1 MIKHFG
7 GHTDVCFAKSLRT
20 DADHNG
26 KSQHRLN
33 THNGHFGMRSVNKS
47 SLSFFPFKFM
57 PMDSALTPPNLRAGH
72 SPRRLNAIARVRAGA
87 LSYLVQ
93 LPAQAS
99 SSSAPR
105 RRDAMHDSDE

>member
-33 THNGHFGMRSVNKS
+33 THNGHFGMRSVNKTITIGDMEVS
-47 SLSFFPFKFM
+47 EGDIIFADTDGVCKVP
-57 PMDSALTPPNLRAGH
+57 ATHAEEVVAVAGEI
-72 SPRRLNAIARVRAGA
+72 RRW
-87 LSYLVQ
+87 
-93 LPAQAS
+93 
-99 SSSAPR
+99 
-105 RRDAMHDSDE
+105 